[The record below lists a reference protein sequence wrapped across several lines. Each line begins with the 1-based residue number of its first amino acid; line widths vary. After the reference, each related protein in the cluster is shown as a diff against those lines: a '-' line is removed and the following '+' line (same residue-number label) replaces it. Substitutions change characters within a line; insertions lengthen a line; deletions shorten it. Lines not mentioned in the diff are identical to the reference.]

1 MIDVELNKELLM
13 IVPLFVALLG
23 LTAVVLVDRFI
34 GKKERR
40 LVLVIIVLL
49 LSNVVQNYIEYRLQL
64 PATASPWRTGV
75 VIYGYAVRPFILVT
89 FLLLVGKKD
98 KLFYVAA
105 ALAGVNA
112 LIYLTAFFSPVVFY
126 IAPDNHF
133 MRGVFP
139 LGYACQIVSG
149 ILLAYLLFLSVKECY
164 RVRKVETVL
173 PILNVAI
180 IVATIVA
187 DMFSKDNFASSF
199 LMIGMVLCS
208 LFYYLWLHLCFVRKH
223 ELALMEEHR
232 NRVILSQIQ
241 PHFIYNTLFSIQ
253 AIEGNPEETKQAIN
267 EFAGFIRGNL
277 AALDGKDLIPFAEEI
292 AYVRDYVSLQ
302 KRRFADK
309 FDVTYEIQDEDF
321 SLPPLTVQILV
332 ENSIKHGILV
342 RKQFGSIVIRSY
354 RNGKN
359 HVIVVEDDGVGFDTE
374 ILKDSKR
381 VGLKAVKNRL
391 EYQLGATLDVES
403 EPGKGTKVTINIP
416 DLPRVF
422 GKVKGGKR

>member
-13 IVPLFVALLG
+13 VVPLFVALIG

-40 LVLVIIVLL
+40 LVLVIIALL
-49 LSNVVQNYIEYRLQL
+49 LSEVVQNYIEYRLKL
-64 PATASPWRTGV
+64 PATASPWRTAV
-75 VIYGYAVRPFILVT
+75 SIYGYSVRPFIIVT
-89 FLLLVGKKD
+89 FMLLVGKKD
-98 KLFYVAA
+98 KLFYVALALAVINA
-105 ALAGVNA
+105 AL
-112 LIYLTAFFSPVVFY
+112 YLTAFFSPFMFY
-126 IAPDNHF
+126 ISPDNHF
-133 MRGVFP
+133 NRGVFP
-139 LGYACQIVSG
+139 WGYTCQIVSG

-164 RVRKVETVL
+164 RVRKVESIL

-180 IVATIVA
+180 IVAAIVA
-187 DMFSKDNFASSF
+187 DMLSKDNFASSF

-232 NRVILSQIQ
+232 YRVILSQIQ

-277 AALDGKDLIPFAEEI
+277 AALDGKDLIPFTEEI
-292 AYVRDYVSLQ
+292 AYVKDYVSLQ
-302 KRRFADK
+302 KRRFANK

-342 RKQFGSIVIRSY
+342 RKQFGTIVVRSY
-354 RNGKN
+354 RNGKD
-359 HVIVVEDDGVGFDTE
+359 HVVVVEDDGVGFDTE
-374 ILKDSKR
+374 ILKESKR

-391 EYQLGATLDVES
+391 EYQLDGTLDVES
-403 EPGKGTKVTINIP
+403 EPGKGTKVTMKIP
-416 DLPRVF
+416 DSPPPVWA
-422 GKVKGGKR
+422 K

>member
-1 MIDVELNKELLM
+1 MIDIELNKELLM

-75 VIYGYAVRPFILVT
+75 VIYGYAVRPFILVM

-133 MRGVFP
+133 MRGSFP
-139 LGYACQIVSG
+139 WGYACQIVSG
-149 ILLAYLLFLSVKECY
+149 ILLVYLLFLSVKECY

-180 IVATIVA
+180 IVAAIVA
-187 DMFSKDNFASSF
+187 DMLSKDNFASSF

-208 LFYYLWLHLCFVRKH
+208 LFYYLWLHLCFVREH

-342 RKQFGSIVIRSY
+342 RKQFGSIVVRSY

-403 EPGKGTKVTINIP
+403 EPGKGTKITINIP

>member
-40 LVLVIIVLL
+40 RVLIIVALL
-49 LSNVVQNYIEYRLQL
+49 LSVVAQNYIEYRLQL

-112 LIYLTAFFSPVVFY
+112 LIYMTAFFSPVVFY

-133 MRGVFP
+133 MRGSFP
-139 LGYACQIVSG
+139 LAYTCQIVSG

-164 RVRKVETVL
+164 RVRKVESVL

-180 IVATIVA
+180 IVAAIVA
-187 DMFSKDNFASSF
+187 DMLSKDNFASSF

-253 AIEGNPEETKQAIN
+253 AIDGNPEETKQAIN

-292 AYVRDYVSLQ
+292 AYVRDYVSMQ

-342 RKQFGSIVIRSY
+342 RKQFGSIVVRSY

>member
-89 FLLLVGKKD
+89 FMLLVGKKD

-133 MRGVFP
+133 MRGSFP
-139 LGYACQIVSG
+139 WGYACQIVSG

-180 IVATIVA
+180 IVAAIVA
-187 DMFSKDNFASSF
+187 DMLSKDNFASSF

-208 LFYYLWLHLCFVRKH
+208 LFYYLWLHLRFVREH
-223 ELALMEEHR
+223 ELALMEDYR

-253 AIEGNPEETKQAIN
+253 AIEGNPEETRQAIN
-267 EFAGFIRGNL
+267 EFSNYIRGNL
-277 AALDGKDLIPFAEEI
+277 AALDGKELIPFTEEI
-292 AYVRDYVSLQ
+292 AYVKDYVCLQ
-302 KRRFADK
+302 KRRFTDK
-309 FDVTYEIQDEDF
+309 FDVVYEISDEDF
-321 SLPPLTVQILV
+321 FVPPLTVQILV
-332 ENSIKHGILV
+332 ENAIKHGILV
-342 RKQFGSIVIRSY
+342 RKEFGTIVVRSY

-359 HVIVVEDDGVGFDTE
+359 HMIVVEDDGVGFDTE
-374 ILKDSKR
+374 ILKESKR

-391 EYQLGATLDVES
+391 EYQLDGTIDIES
-403 EPGKGTKVTINIP
+403 EPGKGTKVTIKIP
-416 DLPRVF
+416 PRSP
-422 GKVKGGKR
+422 GIINGGKR

>member
-1 MIDVELNKELLM
+1 
-13 IVPLFVALLG
+13 
-23 LTAVVLVDRFI
+23 
-34 GKKERR
+34 
-40 LVLVIIVLL
+40 
-49 LSNVVQNYIEYRLQL
+49 
-64 PATASPWRTGV
+64 
-75 VIYGYAVRPFILVT
+75 
-89 FLLLVGKKD
+89 
-98 KLFYVAA
+98 
-105 ALAGVNA
+105 
-112 LIYLTAFFSPVVFY
+112 
-126 IAPDNHF
+126 
-133 MRGVFP
+133 
-139 LGYACQIVSG
+139 
-149 ILLAYLLFLSVKECY
+149 
-164 RVRKVETVL
+164 
-173 PILNVAI
+173 
-180 IVATIVA
+180 
-187 DMFSKDNFASSF
+187 
-199 LMIGMVLCS
+199 
-208 LFYYLWLHLCFVRKH
+208 
-223 ELALMEEHR
+223 MEEHR

-267 EFAGFIRGNL
+267 EFAAFIRGNL

-292 AYVRDYVSLQ
+292 AYVKDYVSLQ

-342 RKQFGSIVIRSY
+342 RKQFGSIVVRSY

-403 EPGKGTKVTINIP
+403 EPGKGTKVTMKIP
-416 DLPRVF
+416 DFPPPF
-422 GKVKGGKR
+422 G

>member
-89 FLLLVGKKD
+89 FMLLVGKKD

-133 MRGVFP
+133 MRGSFP
-139 LGYACQIVSG
+139 WGYACQIVSG

-180 IVATIVA
+180 IVAAIVA
-187 DMFSKDNFASSF
+187 DMLSKDNFASSF

-208 LFYYLWLHLCFVRKH
+208 LFYYLWLHLRFVREH
-223 ELALMEEHR
+223 ELALMEDYR

-253 AIEGNPEETKQAIN
+253 AIEGNPEETRQAIN
-267 EFAGFIRGNL
+267 EFSNYIRGNL
-277 AALDGKDLIPFAEEI
+277 AALDGKELIPFTEEI
-292 AYVRDYVSLQ
+292 AYVKDYVCLQ
-302 KRRFADK
+302 KRRFTDK
-309 FDVTYEIQDEDF
+309 FDVVYEISDEDF
-321 SLPPLTVQILV
+321 FVPPLTVQILV
-332 ENSIKHGILV
+332 ENAIKHGILV
-342 RKQFGSIVIRSY
+342 RKEFGTIVVRSY

-359 HVIVVEDDGVGFDTE
+359 HMIVVEDDGVGFDTE
-374 ILKDSKR
+374 ILKESKR

-391 EYQLGATLDVES
+391 EYQLDGTLDIES
-403 EPGKGTKVTINIP
+403 EPGKGTKVTIKIP
-416 DLPRVF
+416 PRSP
-422 GKVKGGKR
+422 GIINGGKR

>member
-40 LVLVIIVLL
+40 RVLIIVALL

-64 PATASPWRTGV
+64 PATASPLRTCV

-139 LGYACQIVSG
+139 WGYTCQIVSG

-164 RVRKVETVL
+164 RIRKVEMFL

-180 IVATIVA
+180 IVAAIVA

-199 LMIGMVLCS
+199 LMVGMVLCS
-208 LFYYLWLHLCFVRKH
+208 LFYYLWLHLCFVREH

-277 AALDGKDLIPFAEEI
+277 AALDGKELIPFSEEI
-292 AYVRDYVSLQ
+292 AYVKDYVSLQ
-302 KRRFADK
+302 KRRFTDK

-342 RKQFGSIVIRSY
+342 RKQFGTIVVRSY
-354 RNGKN
+354 RNGKD
-359 HVIVVEDDGVGFDTE
+359 HVVVVEDDGVGFDTE
-374 ILKDSKR
+374 ILKKSKR

-391 EYQLGATLDVES
+391 EYQLGGTLDVES
-403 EPGKGTKVTINIP
+403 EPGKGTKVTMKIP
-416 DLPRVF
+416 DSLPVWI
-422 GKVKGGKR
+422 K

>member
-1 MIDVELNKELLM
+1 MVIDIELNRELLM
-13 IVPLFVALLG
+13 VVPLLVALLG
-23 LTAVVLVDRFI
+23 LTIVVLVDRFI

-40 LVLVIIVLL
+40 RVLIIIALL
-49 LSNVVQNYIEYRLQL
+49 LSVVAQNYIEYRLQL

-112 LIYLTAFFSPVVFY
+112 LIYMTAFFSPVVFY

-133 MRGVFP
+133 MRGSFP
-139 LGYACQIVSG
+139 LTYTCQIVSG
-149 ILLAYLLFLSVKECY
+149 ILLAYLLFLSVKESY
-164 RVRKVETVL
+164 RVRKIETIL
-173 PILNVAI
+173 PIVNVV
-180 IVATIVA
+180 IVIAAIVA
-187 DMFSKDNFASSF
+187 DLFTDNFPATF
-199 LMIGMVLCS
+199 LTDSMVLCS
-208 LFYYLWLHLCFVRKH
+208 IFYYLWLHLRFVREH

-253 AIEGNPEETKQAIN
+253 AIEGNPEETRQAIN
-267 EFAGFIRGNL
+267 EFANYIRGNL
-277 AALDGKDLIPFAEEI
+277 AALDGKELISFAEEI
-292 AYVRDYVSLQ
+292 AYVKDYVCLQ
-302 KRRFADK
+302 KRRFTDK
-309 FDVTYEIQDEDF
+309 FDVTYDIKDEAF
-321 SLPPLTVQILV
+321 SVPPLTVQILV

-342 RKQFGSIVIRSY
+342 RKEFGTIAVRSF
-354 RNGKN
+354 RDGKD

-374 ILKDSKR
+374 ILKDSER

-391 EYQLGATLDVES
+391 EYQLSGTLDLES
-403 EPGKGTKVTINIP
+403 EPGKGTKVTIRFPQSLGILN
-416 DLPRVF
+416 
-422 GKVKGGKR
+422 GGKR

>member
-126 IAPDNHF
+126 ISPDNHF
-133 MRGVFP
+133 MRGSFP
-139 LGYACQIVSG
+139 WGYACQIVSG

-180 IVATIVA
+180 IVAAIVA

-253 AIEGNPEETKQAIN
+253 AIDGNPEETKQAIN

-342 RKQFGSIVIRSY
+342 RKQFGSIVVRSY

>member
-1 MIDVELNKELLM
+1 MIDIELNKELLM

-64 PATASPWRTGV
+64 PATASPWRTAV
-75 VIYGYAVRPFILVT
+75 SIFGYSVRPFIIVM
-89 FLLLVGKKD
+89 FMLLVGKKD
-98 KLFYVAA
+98 KLFYFALALACVNA
-105 ALAGVNA
+105 AL
-112 LIYLTAFFSPVVFY
+112 YMTAFFSPFMFY
-126 IAPDNHF
+126 ISPDNRF
-133 MRGVFP
+133 MRGSFP
-139 LGYACQIVSG
+139 WGYTCQIVSG

-164 RVRKVETVL
+164 RVRKVESIL
-173 PILNVAI
+173 PILNIAI
-180 IVATIVA
+180 IVAAIVA

-253 AIEGNPEETKQAIN
+253 AIDGNPEETKQAIN
-267 EFAGFIRGNL
+267 EFAAFIRGNL

-309 FDVTYEIQDEDF
+309 FDVMYEIQDADF

-342 RKQFGSIVIRSY
+342 RKQFGSIVVRSY

-391 EYQLGATLDVES
+391 EYQLGATLDIES